1 MKTLEEFN
9 VHYKAVRARL
19 NGPPPVK
26 KPPPPKVIEPCNLLV
41 FPVPPPPPAPAIEFD
56 LEPAP
61 SKPKQARVKNKW
73 VDNVVTF
80 YTLETPAQMILREVA
95 AKHEMP
101 MTVFKDESRKKPFV
115 LCRQEAAYRLKEEAK
130 LSLTQIG
137 RLFNHQD
144 HTTVLNS
151 INRYK
156 ANTEQGRIPWFK
168 TKKENNK

>member
-9 VHYKAVRARL
+9 AHYKAVRARL
-19 NGPPPVK
+19 NAGPPAIK
-26 KPPPPKVIEPCNLLV
+26 KPPPPKVIEPGNILV
-41 FPVPPPPPAPAIEFD
+41 FPIKAPTIEFD
-56 LEPAP
+56 LEPKP
-61 SKPKQARVKNKW
+61 SKPKVARVNNAGT
-73 VDNVVTF
+73 DNVVMF
-80 YTLETPAQMILREVA
+80 YTLETPAQIILREVA

-101 MTVFKDESRKKPFV
+101 MTVFKNESRKKPFV

>member
-9 VHYKAVRARL
+9 AHYKAVRARL
-19 NGPPPVK
+19 NGSPPVK
-26 KPPPPKVIEPCNLLV
+26 KPPPPKIIEPGNILV
-41 FPVPPPPPAPAIEFD
+41 FPVPTPTIEFD
-56 LEPAP
+56 LEPQP
-61 SKPKQARVKNKW
+61 SKPKTARVKNKW

-80 YTLETPAQMILREVA
+80 YTLETPAQVILREVA

-115 LCRQEAAYRLKEEAK
+115 LCRQEAAYRLKVEAK

-168 TKKENNK
+168 TRKENSK